1 MSIWKRNT
9 NQHRLQQETVVKV
22 MKAES
27 RTFAEHNET
36 VCEHNKSIKTYQT
49 KDAKSSHLQLISVIS
64 LINSDQDVAN
74 QMNKVGF

>member
-1 MSIWKRNT
+1 
-9 NQHRLQQETVVKV
+9 

-49 KDAKSSHLQLISVIS
+49 KDAKSSHLQLTIS